1 MNNLKEYR
9 MRAEISQRRLA
20 ELSGVVYSYIAKV
33 ETGLRPLTL
42 KMAKRFA
49 PHLYCT
55 PFELM
60 GSDAIK
66 YQGEVG
72 DFDEI
77 VSSLVLQFWDPMIQA
92 NQSLPREK
100 NARFMIAYHLFCVEG
115 WDASQLDAILNLI
128 VAMEDRK

>member
-9 MRAEISQRRLA
+9 MRARISQRRLA
-20 ELSGVVYSYIAKV
+20 ELTGVVYSYIAKV

-42 KMAKRFA
+42 KMAKRFSE
-49 PHLYCT
+49 PLHCT

-128 VAMEDRK
+128 VAMEDKK

>member
-1 MNNLKEYR
+1 MNNLKEKR
-9 MRAEISQRRLA
+9 KAVGVSQAKLA
-20 ELSGVVYSYIAKV
+20 ELAKCARSYVAEV
-33 ETGLRPLTL
+33 ELGHQPLTL

-128 VAMEDRK
+128 VAMEDKK